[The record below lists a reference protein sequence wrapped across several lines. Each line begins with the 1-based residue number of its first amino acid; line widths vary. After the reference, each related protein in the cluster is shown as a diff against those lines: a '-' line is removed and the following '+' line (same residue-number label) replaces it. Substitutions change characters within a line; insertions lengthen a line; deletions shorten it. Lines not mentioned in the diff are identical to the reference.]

1 MFEILFLCGLVA
13 VMLGAIWEYVTA
25 LAAFP
30 TLLAGFAII
39 PLLAWADYL
48 RLLQWLELGGLERRR
63 APVPPERFYWLLGK
77 NRLRHVLAW
86 TGPLSLAAWAAAI
99 WYPADWALSGSALV
113 GWLAGAFAI
122 LATSRFCAAATIYV
136 RASQWFDKMAPWAV
150 GFCRRSLYKLSDNPD
165 FLDPGNPAGRE
176 KEKSIY

>member
-1 MFEILFLCGLVA
+1 MFELLFLCGLFA
-13 VMLGAIWEYVTA
+13 LLLGTIWEHVTA

-30 TLLAGFAII
+30 TIVAACATV

-48 RLLQWLELGGLERRR
+48 RLLQRLELGGLERRR

-77 NRLRHVLAW
+77 TRLRRTLAW
-86 TGPLSLAAWAAAI
+86 TGAVSVAAWVAAIRYPAELAPTGPAAA
-99 WYPADWALSGSALV
+99 
-113 GWLAGAFAI
+113 GWLAGGVAI
-122 LATSRFCAAATIYV
+122 LATSRFCAGATIYV

-165 FLDPGNPAGRE
+165 FLDPGNPVRRD
-176 KEKSIY
+176 KEKSVY